1 MLFRSL
7 TTAEI
12 ALELFRMKRERERL
26 FGKVNDFISYLQKEK
41 NYSLH
46 TLRAYQSDLEH
57 FFDYLRIKKK
67 SVIDQNI
74 ITLFIGFLLKYGMD
88 SRTVARKLSCLK
100 SFFKYLKKIKFISED
115 PATVIKTPKTKK
127 HLPGFLTYE
136 QIEKALQITNARD
149 RAIME
154 VLYSCGLRASELVN
168 QKVADIDFNREEVV
182 IQGKGNK
189 QRIVPLGKAAKD
201 AILDYLKKR
210 ATFVKHRKLPDET
223 PQLFLNYRGR
233 SLTTRSLQRIA
244 RKYLIKIARAAGTN
258 PHILRHSFATHLLEN
273 GADLRAVQELLGHA
287 SLSTVQ
293 IYTHLTTKH
302 LKEVYRKKHP
312 RAE

>member
-1 MLFRSL
+1 
-7 TTAEI
+7 
-12 ALELFRMKRERERL
+12 MKQERERL
-26 FGKVNDFISYLQKEK
+26 FAKVNNFIVYLQKEK
-41 NYSLH
+41 NYSRH
-46 TLRAYQSDLEH
+46 TLRAYRSDLEH
-57 FFDYLRIKKK
+57 FFDFLRIKKK
-67 SVIDQNI
+67 SLVDQNI

-88 SRTVARKLSCLK
+88 ARTVARKLSSLK
-100 SFFKYLKKIKFISED
+100 SFFKYLKKEKVISEN

-136 QIEKALQITNARD
+136 QIEKALQITNPRD

-154 VLYSCGLRASELVN
+154 VLYSCGIRASELVSL
-168 QKVADIDFNREEVV
+168 KVSDVDFNREEVK
-182 IQGKGNK
+182 IQGKGSK
-189 QRIVPLGKAAKD
+189 QRVVPLGKAAKD

-210 ATFVKHRKLPDET
+210 ATFVKNRKSPDDT
-223 PQLFLNYRGR
+223 PQLFLNYRGGP
-233 SLTTRSLQRIA
+233 LTTRSLQRIV

-273 GADLRAVQELLGHA
+273 GADLRAVQELLGHS

-302 LKEVYRKKHP
+302 LREIYRKKHP